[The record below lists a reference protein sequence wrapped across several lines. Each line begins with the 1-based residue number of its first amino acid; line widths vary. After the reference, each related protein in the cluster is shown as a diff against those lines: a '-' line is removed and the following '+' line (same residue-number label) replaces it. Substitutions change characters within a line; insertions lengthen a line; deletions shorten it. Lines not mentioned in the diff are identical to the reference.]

1 MTDLPAKVDILGTGV
16 SAVSLAEA
24 TERILNP
31 PDQGLVVAVANVH
44 SVMSARGSEELAR
57 TLGRA
62 DLVTP
67 DGMPLVWAH
76 RALGVEAPERVD
88 GLRLFRSTVEAG
100 LPAGARHYFYGS
112 SPEILALMRGRL
124 RETYPHL
131 QVAGMTS
138 PPFRE
143 LSAEERAAYAAAIRA
158 SHPTVVWVGLGMPK
172 QELWMDQV
180 RVELPGM
187 SLVGVGAVFDWVAGT
202 VSKAPTWMQN
212 AGLEWL
218 YRLAQDPR
226 RLWRRY
232 AYNNPA
238 FLVLLARQVL
248 RDRLTRRSASHR

>member
-24 TERILNP
+24 TERILNAP
-31 PDQGLVVAVANVH
+31 EQGLVVAVANVH
-44 SVMSARGSEELAR
+44 SVMSARGSEELAQ

-112 SPEILALMRGRL
+112 SPEILALMDG
-124 RETYPHL
+124 EEPA
-131 QVAGMTS
+131 VA
-138 PPFRE
+138 
-143 LSAEERAAYAAAIRA
+143 RAVR
-158 SHPTVVWVGLGMPK
+158 LGMPK

-238 FLVLLARQVL
+238 FLVLLTRQVL